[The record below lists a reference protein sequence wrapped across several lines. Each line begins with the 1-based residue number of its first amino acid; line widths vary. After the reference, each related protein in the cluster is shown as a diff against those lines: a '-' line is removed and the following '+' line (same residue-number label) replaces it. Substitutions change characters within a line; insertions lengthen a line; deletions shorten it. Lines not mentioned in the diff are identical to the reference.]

1 MLTGKSAGSEI
12 VDFVKWQEA
21 NGFPS
26 TQPLTGGRRCD
37 SPEQHTTVN
46 TVATM
51 VDGPVQHVKCASP
64 CDIGGLHDAVDLLM
78 KTVTSAQR
86 PSHVNTFCTGPRT
99 SRSITCQSVLAPSSQ

>member
-12 VDFVKWQEA
+12 VDFVEWHEA

-26 TQPLTGGRRCD
+26 RQPLTGGRRRD
-37 SPEQHTTVN
+37 KPRQHTTVN

-51 VDGPVQHVKCASP
+51 VDGPVQHVKCAFP
-64 CDIGGLHDAVDLLM
+64 CEIGDLHDAVDLLM

-86 PSHVNTFCTGPRT
+86 PSHVNAFCTGPRT
-99 SRSITCQSVLAPSSQ
+99 SRSITYQSLLAPSSQ